1 MPFCIW
7 VSQTQITTLIQDSI
21 YLFHFFSSILLNKCS
36 IINDNIR
43 NTNIDLS
50 MEFILSLCC
59 FVLQKIFS
67 CFVFLYFDK
76 IGEGE
81 FIDQIFKS
89 QTAFYSHRIKWN
101 EMAKEK
107 KIKKTKQNIYSVTF
121 TLETWSYIY
130 YITFHLDCVFY
141 LMGKKYVLSKC
152 CCYWD
157 EIQYV
162 DHIQ

>member
-1 MPFCIW
+1 MLVGKYDWTNSMTFCIW
-7 VSQTQITTLIQDSI
+7 VSQTRITTLIQDSI
-21 YLFHFFSSILLNKCS
+21 HLFHFFSSILLNKCS

-50 MEFILSLCC
+50 MEFILSFCC
-59 FVLQKIFS
+59 CVLQKIFS
-67 CFVFLYFDK
+67 CFVFCIDK

-107 KIKKTKQNIYSVTF
+107 KRNKENKTF
-121 TLETWSYIY
+121 TAWPLLWK
-130 YITFHLDCVFY
+130 L
-141 LMGKKYVLSKC
+141 
-152 CCYWD
+152 
-157 EIQYV
+157 
-162 DHIQ
+162 DHIYTILLSI